1 MASFWQRFIS
11 IADNTASTLAR
22 AESNPKAVPRPT
34 ITAVTANKALTLTA
48 IYRAIQI
55 IATPVSAMK
64 LTTFRYATGAEQK
77 IDNPLLVNR
86 PSLEQNRRITF
97 YETVASLAM
106 HGEAFWLKTLTGS
119 GVVNS
124 ITLLDPT
131 LVKLELDENGR
142 VLFTYANRTY
152 RSDQI
157 EHLKLFSEVGNL
169 RGLSPIATCK
179 DDIAAAL
186 DLRSYATNWFSQA
199 GVPTGV
205 LKSNLNLSLDE
216 AEEVAT
222 NWTKKQQNRQV
233 AVLGQGF
240 DYANIALSPKDA
252 LFTEVQN
259 QAVQQIARLYGIPPR
274 LLLTGVDG
282 TSDTYTNLQ
291 DENQVFYRHT
301 LMAYTDAIADA
312 LSNCLPRGTRC
323 EFEFEGLFKADIAAR
338 YNYYKVGID
347 GGWLTAADIQKK
359 EGIDG

>member
-1 MASFWQRFIS
+1 MANFWQRFLS
-11 IADNTASTLAR
+11 IADNTASTLSR
-22 AESNPKAVPRPT
+22 SESNPSAPPRPS
-34 ITAVTANKALTLTA
+34 VSVVSPSKALTLTA
-48 IYRAIQI
+48 VYRAIQI

-64 LTTFRYATGAEQK
+64 LSTYRYATGVEQK
-77 IDNPLLVNR
+77 IENPLLVNR
-86 PSLEQNRRITF
+86 PSLDQNRRITF

-106 HGEAFWLKTLTGS
+106 HGEAFWLKSFTATGI
-119 GVVNS
+119 VNS

-131 LVKLELDENGR
+131 LVKVELDTNNR
-142 VLFTYANRTY
+142 VQFTYANRTY
-152 RSDQI
+152 TTNQI
-157 EHLKLFSEVGNL
+157 EHLKLFSEIGQL
-169 RGLSPIATCK
+169 HGRSPIATCK

-216 AEEVAT
+216 AEQVAT

-338 YNYYKVGID
+338 YNYYKVGVD